1 MIKTLLKDA
10 EAEMKKVVDTLKSE
24 YATIRTGR
32 ATPSLL
38 DRVVVECYGTT
49 MPVNQVATITAPEP
63 KLLLIQ
69 AWDKGLLSA
78 IEKGIQKSDL
88 GLVPNNDGSVIR
100 IVIPHLTE
108 ERRKELVKLAAK
120 EAEDKRV
127 SVRNIRR
134 NMNEALKKLEKS
146 GDISEDDMYRAQ
158 DEVQELTDKYIEIIN
173 GVFETKQKEIM
184 EI

>member
-1 MIKTLLKDA
+1 M
-10 EAEMKKVVDTLKSE
+10 
-24 YATIRTGR
+24 
-32 ATPSLL
+32 
-38 DRVVVECYGTT
+38 
-49 MPVNQVATITAPEP
+49 
-63 KLLLIQ
+63 
-69 AWDKGLLSA
+69 LSA

-184 EI
+184 EYNLDFV